1 MTYYTV
7 LIDILPSESYFHVE
21 IVPEESLVTKLR
33 FCHSNEST
41 TGWLSIVFDVTSVS
55 LIGSFWISK
64 MHSSPEDVTMGK
76 AKIINR
82 GTSSF
87 FFVFWFHEIFVNKIG
102 EKDTFNLI

>member
-1 MTYYTV
+1 MNHYTV
-7 LIDILPSESYFHVE
+7 LIDHIYILPSESYFHVV

-64 MHSSPEDVTMGK
+64 MHSSPEDVTIEEKG
-76 AKIINR
+76 KIINC
-82 GTSSF
+82 G
-87 FFVFWFHEIFVNKIG
+87 VHNK
-102 EKDTFNLI
+102 